1 MSEPVTCIQKPAL
14 TAHTPGPW
22 RSTEEYG
29 AAPGMP
35 LHFCHCLIRND
46 NDDWIASTWAD
57 NPNALADA
65 ALIAQAP
72 ALLAQAPALL
82 AHAEKSLNWLI
93 GERDCHYDGC
103 STSDG
108 HVLDKNDRHILAS
121 YDRDI
126 DELRALIAACKGA
139 A

>member
-1 MSEPVTCIQKPAL
+1 MSEPVTCIKKPEP

-29 AAPGMP
+29 AAPGKP

-72 ALLAQAPALL
+72 ALLA
-82 AHAEKSLNWLI
+82 HAEKSLNWLI
-93 GERDCHYDGC
+93 GERDCHYEGC
-103 STSDG
+103 ANPGSGYVHDADDRA
-108 HVLDKNDRHILAS
+108 VLDSL
-121 YDRDI
+121 DRDI
-126 DELRALIAACKGA
+126 DELRALIQACKGA